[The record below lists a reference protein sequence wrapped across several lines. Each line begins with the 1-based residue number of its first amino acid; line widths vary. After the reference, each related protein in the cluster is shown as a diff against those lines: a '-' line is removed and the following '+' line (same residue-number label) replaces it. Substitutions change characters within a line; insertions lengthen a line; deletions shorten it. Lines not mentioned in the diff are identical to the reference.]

1 VTMTE
6 EENRHIQVTFYSSAE
21 KPIPGTTDAVIDV
34 PISADWEKLNNLVN
48 KLAVSADEEWK
59 ERRFELLIGSTFLR
73 CSLDEF
79 IQENHLDFER
89 VVKIECVD
97 GYEPP
102 KPHLSL
108 NGPDWISSVHITSS
122 IYLATCFDGSVT
134 VWDRKGEKI
143 SQHTREESAI
153 KGACIIQKPKG
164 SGVEG
169 LKVAT
174 GLENGSIW
182 VQEWTGEG
190 VKAIAALRGHARSVE
205 TVRMGADG
213 SRLISGG
220 FDAHVKVW
228 NLAADASDVYEA
240 PKGKSEKRAKEEF
253 VTKTPMVTLAAH
265 SDAIVA
271 IEWSPHQ
278 KERAFS
284 ASWDHSLLQ
293 WDLELAGEVSRI
305 RAQRGFTSISVH
317 SSTGLIIAGLTDA
330 CPRLYDPK
338 SSEGSF
344 LKQSYIGH
352 KGWVT
357 GVRWTE
363 RDEYS
368 FISSSFDGTVKM
380 WDCRSAKTPVFDIS
394 GHEDRVMCCGVGE
407 GAILSGGVDT
417 KVNIFTF

>member
-1 VTMTE
+1 MAE
-6 EENRHIQVTFYSSAE
+6 EESRHIQVSFHSSAE
-21 KPIPGTTDAVIDV
+21 KPIPGTEDAVIDV
-34 PISADWEKLNNLVN
+34 PISADWEKLNTLVN
-48 KLAVSADEEWK
+48 SLATAADDEWK

-73 CSLDEF
+73 SSLSEF

-97 GYEPP
+97 GYDPP
-102 KPHLSL
+102 QPHLSL
-108 NGPDWISSVHITSS
+108 NGPDWISSVHVTPSVYI
-122 IYLATCFDGSVT
+122 ATGFDGSVT
-134 VWDRKGEKI
+134 VWDKKGEKI
-143 SQHTREESAI
+143 SQHSREESAV
-153 KGACIIQKPKG
+153 KGAAVLQKPKG
-164 SGVEG
+164 AGVGG
-169 LKVAT
+169 LRLAT

-182 VQEWTGEG
+182 VQEWAADGT
-190 VKAIAALRGHARSVE
+190 VTAVAALKGHARSVE
-205 TVRMGADG
+205 AVRVGVDG
-213 SRLISGG
+213 TRLISGG

-228 NLAADASDVYEA
+228 NLTADASDVHDA
-240 PKGKSEKRAKEEF
+240 PKAKNEKRAREEF

-271 IEWSPHQ
+271 LEWSPHQ

-317 SSTGLIIAGLTDA
+317 PSTGLIIGGLTDA
-330 CPRLYDPK
+330 CPRLYDPR

-344 LKQSYIGH
+344 LKQSFIGH

-357 GVRWTE
+357 CVRWTE
-363 RDEYS
+363 RDDHS
-368 FISSSFDGTVKM
+368 FVSSSFDGTVKM
-380 WDCRSAKTPVFDIS
+380 WDSRSAKTPVYDIS
-394 GHEDRVMCCGVGE
+394 GHEDRVLCCGVGE